1 MKVRTLWN
9 VSPAQGLIADL
20 YTYFSFSLKC
30 IAAVVMVAFV
40 AVAESSLLPLV
51 YGGAAYTLPHTTV
64 VQSNSAPKL
73 TYAAAPYAAGLH
85 YYPYAAGLPYYA
97 YGAPLAYAAP
107 APTLLL
113 QKEARYLAANRGAIH
128 EALLPGHEISQQQLN
143 LEPAAGT
150 V

>member
-1 MKVRTLWN
+1 
-9 VSPAQGLIADL
+9 
-20 YTYFSFSLKC
+20 
-30 IAAVVMVAFV
+30 MVAFV